1 MKSRIIT
8 VFFGLCSS
16 LLFLHAAQA
25 DEPNVKLKE
34 VVVTATKTEK
44 DPQDVTQSVTV
55 ITADEI
61 KKSGATTAAQAIERT
76 AGTDLHD
83 NGPKG
88 AKTEFSLR
96 GSTVAQVLV
105 LLDGRRMN
113 SPQSGGFDFS
123 TLSVP
128 VENIERIEIVRGPS
142 SALYGA
148 DALGG
153 VINIITKKPTALEST
168 ITSAGGSHGY
178 WTLGA
183 GNSSKI
189 GNVYYNLA
197 VNKERSGGYRMNSDF
212 DKTTTGGKLG
222 YEFSK
227 DSSLE
232 LTTNYIEKEIG
243 VPGSIQLPSAHARQ
257 WDRNADAG
265 LTYKTRLSK
274 ELDIRVTAYGNR
286 NKMLFK
292 DPDTFVPTDS
302 RHITSAGGFEAQAN
316 WLTAPWSFLTN
327 ALTVGTEVRADH
339 LDSSDAGTHST
350 SLRAFYLQD
359 EISISEQLI
368 LVLGGRYDK
377 HSVYGDNFSPRA
389 STRYLIATTG
399 TVFRA
404 SVGEAFRA
412 PTFDDLYWPE
422 TSWAK
427 GNQNLKPEK
436 SVEYEG
442 GIEQSLGKGRSI
454 RFSVFE
460 RHTKDLIVW
469 KPIDSTNPVS
479 PWHPDNFGSARI
491 SGYEAEAKATFFDML
506 VWGVNYTYL
515 NTSDQDNGD
524 YIPGAPAEQL
534 KSYLNTTVPKTRTN
548 IYIEGRYVRNYR
560 VQSLGSSNPSS
571 HYGVA
576 DIKILQ
582 PLTLGA
588 YVKTDLF
595 LGVKNITNR
604 SYQASGGYPMPPTE
618 VYGGLTVRF

>member
-1 MKSRIIT
+1 MNCRLRIVI
-8 VFFGLCSS
+8 FGFCS
-16 LLFLHAAQA
+16 LLLLHEALAV
-25 DEPNVKLKE
+25 EPNITLKE
-34 VVVTATKTEK
+34 VIVTATKTEK

-76 AGTDLHD
+76 AGADLHD
-83 NGPKG
+83 NGPTG

-123 TLSVP
+123 TLTVP
-128 VENIERIEIVRGPS
+128 LERIERIEIVRGPS

-168 ITSAGGSHGY
+168 ITSAGGSLGY

-183 GNSSKI
+183 GNAAKV
-189 GNVYYNLA
+189 GNFYYNFSA
-197 VNKERSGGYRMNSDF
+197 DKERSGGYRTNSDS
-212 DKTTTGGKLG
+212 DKTTTGAKLG

-232 LTTNYIEKEIG
+232 LATNYIEKEIG
-243 VPGSIQLPSAHARQ
+243 IPGSIQLPSAHARE

-265 LTYKTRLSK
+265 LTYRTRFSK
-274 ELDIRVTAYGNR
+274 ELDMRVTAYGNR
-286 NKMLFK
+286 NKLLFR
-292 DPDTFVPTDS
+292 DPDTFPATDS
-302 RHITSAGGFEAQAN
+302 EHITTTGGVEAQVN
-316 WLTAPWSFLTN
+316 WLAAPWALITN
-327 ALTVGTEVRADH
+327 VLTVGAEARGDH
-339 LDSSDAGTHST
+339 LESSDAGDHSA
-350 SLRAFYLQD
+350 SLHAFYVQD
-359 EISISEQLI
+359 EISIGEPFI
-368 LVLGGRYDK
+368 FVLGGRYDN

-389 STRYLIATTG
+389 SARYLITSTG
-399 TVFRA
+399 TIFRVSA
-404 SVGEAFRA
+404 GQAFRA
-412 PTFDDLYWPE
+412 PTFDDLFWPD

-427 GNQNLKPEK
+427 GNQDLKPEK

-460 RHTKDLIVW
+460 RHAKDLIVW
-469 KPIDSTNPVS
+469 KPIDSNNPFK
-479 PWHPDNFGSARI
+479 WHPDNFGSARI

-515 NTSDQDNGD
+515 NTSDQDTGD
-524 YIPGAPAEQL
+524 YIPGAPAEQF
-534 KSYLNTTVPKTRTN
+534 KSYLNITIPTVKTN
-548 IYIEGRYVRNYR
+548 VYIEGRYVRNYW
-560 VQSLGSSNPSS
+560 VQSLGTSNPTS

-576 DIKILQ
+576 DVKILQ
-582 PLTLGA
+582 PVTLGS
-588 YVKTDLF
+588 YIKTDLF
-595 LGVKNITNR
+595 LGIKNITNR

-618 VYGGLTVRF
+618 VYVGLTARF